1 VEEGS
6 GTERWRPAGWLRCVS
21 LPARQYRESCWKGS
35 GGAPAVWL
43 SGECGDYAGLAA
55 RRSQASRR
63 GRQRS
68 VTSASPRL
76 RDEQLKM
83 NTIVWLA
90 AILFV
95 VVGVIFILRR
105 NDLAR
110 AQSLVAGGRLGAGCA
125 IAEGI
130 VFLLMAI
137 ATVVLHRYGWFD

>member
-1 VEEGS
+1 
-6 GTERWRPAGWLRCVS
+6 
-21 LPARQYRESCWKGS
+21 
-35 GGAPAVWL
+35 
-43 SGECGDYAGLAA
+43 
-55 RRSQASRR
+55 
-63 GRQRS
+63 
-68 VTSASPRL
+68 L

-95 VVGVIFILRR
+95 IVGVIFILRR

-137 ATVVLHRYGWFD
+137 AAVVLHRYGWFD

>member
-1 VEEGS
+1 
-6 GTERWRPAGWLRCVS
+6 
-21 LPARQYRESCWKGS
+21 
-35 GGAPAVWL
+35 
-43 SGECGDYAGLAA
+43 
-55 RRSQASRR
+55 
-63 GRQRS
+63 
-68 VTSASPRL
+68 L

-83 NTIVWLA
+83 DTIVWLA

-95 VVGVIFILRR
+95 IVGVIFILRR
-105 NDLAR
+105 GDLAR